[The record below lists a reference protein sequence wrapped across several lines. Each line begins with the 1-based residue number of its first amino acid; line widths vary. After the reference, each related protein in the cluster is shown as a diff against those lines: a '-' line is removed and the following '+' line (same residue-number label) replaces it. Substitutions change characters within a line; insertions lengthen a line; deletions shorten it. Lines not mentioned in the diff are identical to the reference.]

1 MQSNFFSNNTE
12 QYIFWRLITYIFL
25 GLSKDPNIENKT
37 PSEFI
42 FWIISL
48 TLPSNFK
55 CMRWSFREKK
65 ELNPSKQN
73 TCRFFLKN

>member
-37 PSEFI
+37 PSELI
-42 FWIISL
+42 FLTISL
-48 TLPSNFK
+48 TLPLNFK

-65 ELNPSKQN
+65 RVESVKTKKMLI
-73 TCRFFLKN
+73 FFKN